1 MAQASENQASEG
13 KGGVARFT
21 MRTIAMIVGLI
32 GTVIALAINILYSL
46 FHVLGEIAGMAT
58 DTAHFFYGLI
68 VVLVALGGSFL
79 TVISPIIAAIM
90 LLASGIAFFFI
101 VGWWAFFA
109 SPFLLVAALL
119 TFSNRRVN
127 IPAAE

>member
-1 MAQASENQASEG
+1 MAQAGEN

-46 FHVLGEIAGMAT
+46 FHVLGQIAGMASDST
-58 DTAHFFYGLI
+58 HFFYGLI

-79 TVISPIIAAIM
+79 TLWSPLLAAIM
-90 LLASGIAFFFI
+90 LFASGIAFFFV

-109 SPFLLVAALL
+109 SPFLLVAGLL
-119 TFSNRRVN
+119 TFSNRGVR
-127 IPAAE
+127 IPAAG

>member
-1 MAQASENQASEG
+1 MAQASEN

-21 MRTIAMIVGLI
+21 LRTIAMIVGLI

-46 FHVLGEIAGMAT
+46 FHVLGRIAGMASDST
-58 DTAHFFYGLI
+58 HFFYGLI

-79 TVISPIIAAIM
+79 TLWSPILAAIM
-90 LLASGIAFFFI
+90 LLASGIALFFV
-101 VGWWAFFA
+101 VGWWAFLA

-119 TFSNRRVN
+119 TFSNRKVN
-127 IPAAE
+127 IPAVE